1 MNITKAEMQ
10 KAFVLWDKRYI
21 ENPEDYLSYEDM
33 EEIGAEE
40 AGTLSMNYFL
50 TLIKEVRNA

>member
-1 MNITKAEMQ
+1 MQ